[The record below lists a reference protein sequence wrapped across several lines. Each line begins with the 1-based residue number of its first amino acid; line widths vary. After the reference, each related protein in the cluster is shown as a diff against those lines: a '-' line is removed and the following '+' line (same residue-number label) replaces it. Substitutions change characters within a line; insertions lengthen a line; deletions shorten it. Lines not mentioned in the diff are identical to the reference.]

1 MNGSFENPDDFAADL
16 KRRKEAAEG
25 LEKDLLT
32 EVPLLYGSP
41 GRREPHGDPGILLAR
56 MHRQDLQRRNGGGV
70 PPSTRRREGVS
81 LPFERM
87 IAAFALVLVVVFFLL
102 R

>member
-16 KRRKEAAEG
+16 KRRSDAAKG

-41 GRREPHGDPGILLAR
+41 GRREPHGDPGIFIAR
-56 MHRQDLQRRNGGGV
+56 MHRQDMQRRNGGGA
-70 PPSTRRREGVS
+70 PPSTRRRQGVS

-87 IAAFALVLVVVFFLL
+87 IAGFALVLAVLFFLL
-102 R
+102 D

>member
-1 MNGSFENPDDFAADL
+1 MSRSFENPDDFAAEL
-16 KRRKEAAEG
+16 KRRKESAEG

-41 GRREPHGDPGILLAR
+41 GRREPHGDPGILLAE

-87 IAAFALVLVVVFFLL
+87 IAGLALVLVVVFFLL